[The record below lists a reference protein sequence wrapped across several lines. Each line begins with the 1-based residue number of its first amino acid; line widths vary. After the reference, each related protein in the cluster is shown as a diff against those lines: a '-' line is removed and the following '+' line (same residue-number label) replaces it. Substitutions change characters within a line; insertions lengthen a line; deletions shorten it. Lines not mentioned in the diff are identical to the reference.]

1 MVRKNAVTRVHGSY
15 YSRLWDPA
23 YIFFFL
29 WGTRI
34 QYTFIPDKK
43 KYLGRGGRGR
53 EVFSL

>member
-15 YSRLWDPA
+15 YSGLWDPA

-43 KYLGRGGRGR
+43 IFGEGR
-53 EVFSL
+53 EGKGSI